1 MGRASMWVLIALPIA
16 LAMLL
21 TLINATYM
29 HPLWFTNTGHYLLY
43 TGTGMIVFGYLALRR
58 IVNFKG

>member
-1 MGRASMWVLIALPIA
+1 LPCA
-16 LAMLL
+16 LAVLL

-29 HPLWFTNTGHYLLY
+29 RPLWFTNTGHYLLY
-43 TGTGMIVFGYLALRR
+43 TGIGMIVFGYLSLRR